1 MANSKLSGLF
11 IKVIAWD
18 CGRPLS
24 IRARDSCIKRM
35 TEIQEIITVS
45 VVRYVVLMKNRMK
58 QIRYEVNNIST

>member
-1 MANSKLSGLF
+1 M
-11 IKVIAWD
+11 
-18 CGRPLS
+18 S